1 MMSHSKSK
9 GPSPRSCKPY
19 RMRYISKQEHGSG
32 GCGAT
37 RYALQKKSRSVL
49 CCVMNNP
56 LTICQFHF
64 DDISEGGRA
73 RIQITPLPAE
83 EIRKEAQKTIDE
95 APTSVDYDYYLA
107 CRGFPCHTDEC
118 QLGQDHGLPC
128 VQDRLAEAFKKL
140 SGHRSQHWLKEC
152 LQKPE
157 RAQARQFLEQ
167 GLLQK
172 SFVYQHGDVRIT
184 P

>member
-1 MMSHSKSK
+1 
-9 GPSPRSCKPY
+9 
-19 RMRYISKQEHGSG
+19 
-32 GCGAT
+32 
-37 RYALQKKSRSVL
+37 
-49 CCVMNNP
+49 MNNP

-95 APTSVDYDYYLA
+95 APTSVDYDYDLA